1 MKHMKWISAL
11 MLLLIPLIAAAQV
24 QTTGKMV
31 AQVPFKFVVG
41 DATMPAGE
49 VTLQRAD
56 PKGWVLAICNP
67 GGKVA
72 IYSRAVPT
80 EAKRLAEASELVF
93 RKYGDR
99 YFLASVRIGDSR
111 AVYELRPGKLE
122 NEMRAQN
129 APATEEVLL
138 ASLR

>member
-1 MKHMKWISAL
+1 MKHVKWISTL
-11 MLLLIPLIAAAQV
+11 MLLCIPLIAAAQV
-24 QTTGKMV
+24 QTAGKLA

-41 DATMPAGE
+41 NVTVPAGE

-56 PKGWVLAICNP
+56 QKGWVLAVCNP
-67 GGKVA
+67 DVKLST
-72 IYSRAVPT
+72 YSFAVPG
-80 EAKRLAEASELVF
+80 ESKKLAATSALVF

-99 YFLASVRIGDSR
+99 YFLASVRIRDSR
-111 AVYELRPGKLE
+111 AVYEFRRGKLE

-129 APATEEVLL
+129 IPATEEILL

>member
-11 MLLLIPLIAAAQV
+11 MLLLIPLMAAAQV
-24 QTTGKMV
+24 QTTGKMTV
-31 AQVPFKFVVG
+31 PVPFKFAVG
-41 DATMPAGE
+41 DVTMPAGE

-56 PKGWVLAICNP
+56 SKGWVLAICNP
-67 GGKVA
+67 DAKLS
-72 IYSRAVPT
+72 IYSLAVPG
-80 EAKRLAEASELVF
+80 ESKELAATSELVF

-99 YFLASVRIGDSR
+99 YFLTSVRIGDSH

-129 APATEEVLL
+129 VTATQVVLL